1 MGSIGML
8 RLVESIRD
16 AMDAA
21 DKQIDAYVQTVLK
34 NADVSSEPLASRLRE
49 MRRDAREVSS
59 KRTRVMAALK
69 NLPDTKQYSQA
80 VSLTAL
86 LAYRDTKI
94 QGIEN
99 GEVLD
104 RIIYSPEPE
113 SVVLR
118 MEMNRQSPIHRIP
131 VELSSMIFEEVIA
144 RYWDISGDPSKP
156 NSFGSHNTRGALSA
170 PVRISHVCSYWR
182 HIMLANGSFWS
193 RVCQSWPRGAVST
206 FLARSRGSPLHIV
219 ACCGYSDDGRFAND
233 PQSFI
238 ADHLPVLKGFEF
250 HNYQET
256 PRACYEFFATFNRIW
271 DIQAPSL
278 IHVKLSSG
286 CYKPDFPDIG
296 LALFENFPHL
306 RSLDLTGFKL
316 PDLEAL
322 PMLSSLTSLALSK
335 VEGQARGLS
344 SSEVHTLLNR
354 TPNLEHLVMENLTF
368 RANESSEERF
378 GLRVDL
384 PRCKKVY
391 IQLSEPVAPNS
402 LLSVVTFPNVESLFI
417 EHSYDPDAIIF
428 SRYDN
433 LPSYIQEM
441 LLQCESLGIRGG
453 DNTAIAKYTCQ
464 EGTSAWTKKTFTFQ
478 AGQSYLIGD
487 QSLQHRQDMVP
498 IIASVM
504 NHLPVG
510 DITHLVITDFSGF
523 GHPVDAWKA
532 TFCALD
538 TVIHFEAYRM
548 LKKITSNLSKALGDP
563 MSLPK
568 LTRFDLDLNSY
579 NVKDLHR
586 ALSLRTKKV
595 PLQSLYIFDTDEDK
609 TLSNER
615 MLQIDSDCA
624 VKCYTN
630 CWDLKEF

>member
-118 MEMNRQSPIHRIP
+118 MEMNRQSPINRIP

-144 RYWDISGDPSKP
+144 TFWDISEDPSKP
-156 NSFGSHNTRGALSA
+156 NSFGSHNTRGARSA
-170 PVRISHVCSYWR
+170 PMRISHVCSFWR
-182 HIMLANGSFWS
+182 HIMLGNGIFWS
-193 RVCQSWPRGAVST
+193 RVRQSWPRDAVST

-219 ACCGYSDDGRFAND
+219 ACCGYSDDGRFAID

-238 ADHLPVLKGFEF
+238 IDHMPVLRSLAF

-256 PRACYEFFATFNRIW
+256 PRAHEFFTTFNRIW
-271 DIQAPSL
+271 DIPAPLL
-278 IHVKLSSG
+278 IHVDLSSG
-286 CYKPDFPDIG
+286 CYKTDFPDIG
-296 LALFENFPHL
+296 LALFESFPNL
-306 RSLDLTGFKL
+306 RTLRLARFKL
-316 PDLEAL
+316 PDPEAL
-322 PMLSSLTSLALSK
+322 PMLSSLTSLALCR
-335 VEGQARGLS
+335 VDGQDRGLS
-344 SSEVHTLLNR
+344 SSEVLTFLSH
-354 TPNLEHLVMENLTF
+354 TPNLEHLVMEDLTF
-368 RANESSEERF
+368 RVTGSSNETS
-378 GLRVDL
+378 GLCVDL
-384 PRCKKVY
+384 PQCKKVY
-391 IQLSEPVAPNS
+391 LKLSNPVATTS
-402 LLSVVTFPNVESLFI
+402 LLSLVGFLNVETLFI
-417 EHSYDPDAIIF
+417 EQSYDPEAVIF
-428 SRYDN
+428 SCYHN
-433 LPSYIQEM
+433 MPSYIRQM
-441 LLQCESLGIRGG
+441 LLQCKSLRIRGG
-453 DNTAIAKYTCQ
+453 NAPPLAQYTCKAGSSA
-464 EGTSAWTKKTFTFQ
+464 GTNRTFTFQ
-478 AGQSYLIGD
+478 ADQFHLIGD
-487 QSLQHRQDMVP
+487 QSLQQRQDMVP
-498 IIASVM
+498 FIASIM
-504 NHLPVG
+504 NHLQIG
-510 DITHLVITDFSGF
+510 DITHLVITDLLGF
-523 GHPVDAWKA
+523 ADPVDAWKA
-532 TFCALD
+532 TFRALD
-538 TVIHFEAYRM
+538 TVTHFEAYRI